1 MKKNSICSVLLAASL
16 LPFALS
22 SCKKDKE
29 PSRNEML
36 TTGKWK
42 VISSSISPATDWDGD
57 GDPDSDLF
65 GLMDS
70 CEKDNYTIFRIE
82 GTVEEN
88 QGPTKCDPLDPQID
102 ILNWSLKNNET
113 ILVVDGEDYTIEQ
126 LDETTLRLRLSDLGL
141 TFTSTLRK
149 F

>member
-1 MKKNSICSVLLAASL
+1 MKKSKICSILLVASALVLA
-16 LPFALS
+16 FS
-22 SCKKDKE
+22 SCKKDKD
-29 PSRNEML
+29 PSKNEIL

-57 GDPDSDLF
+57 GDLDNDLY
-65 GLMDS
+65 GLLDA
-70 CEKDNYTIFRIE
+70 CEKDNYTIFRTD
-82 GTVEEN
+82 GTLEEN
-88 QGPTKCDPLDPQID
+88 QGPGKCDPLDPQTD
-102 ILNWSLKNNET
+102 ILTWSLKNNDT

-126 LDETTLRLRLSDLGL
+126 LDETTLRLKLSDLGL